1 MKAMCLTRFATV
13 VLLSGFVCT
22 SGLVRAQSLGD
33 VAKKEEERRKVVG
46 PAGKI
51 YTNKDLPSVPQPSTT
66 SVPGEP
72 ATLAARPEAP
82 KDQPSDAKD
91 KDPKDKPVVKD
102 QAYWAERK
110 KTLQGQ
116 LERDQTVSDALQSR
130 IN

>member
-22 SGLVRAQSLGD
+22 SGFVRAQSLGD
-33 VAKKEEERRKVVG
+33 VAKKEEERRKAVG

-66 SVPGEP
+66 SVPAEP
-72 ATLAARPEAP
+72 ATPARSEAP
-82 KDQPSDAKD
+82 KDEPSDAKD

-116 LERDQTVSDALQSR
+116 LDRDQ
-130 IN
+130 I